1 MKKPYPLFVLLL
13 SMLALFSSTAYRL
26 AETGYQVGDTAS
38 DIRLKNVNGQMVSLR
53 DQKDA
58 KGFIV
63 TFTCNTCPYA
73 KLYEDRLI
81 QLHQKYASK
90 GYPVIAINPNDV
102 TASPDDSYA
111 DMQKRAKDK
120 KFPFVYLHD
129 ETQEVA
135 KRYGATRTPHVY
147 VLTKSGQDL
156 KVSYIGA
163 IDDNSGDPAKVQKR
177 YVEAAIDNLLSGK
190 AVQQASTKAIG
201 CTIKWRNNS

>member
-1 MKKPYPLFVLLL
+1 MCTLWGASAYK
-13 SMLALFSSTAYRL
+13 TA
-26 AETGYQVGDTAS
+26 EDGYQVGDTAT
-38 DIRLKNVNGQMVSLR
+38 DFKLKNVNGQLVSLR
-53 DQKDA
+53 DQKEA

-81 QLHQKYASK
+81 QLHQKYAAK

-102 TASPDDSYA
+102 TVSPDDSYA
-111 DMQKRAKDK
+111 HMQKRASSK

-129 ETQEVA
+129 ETQEIA

-147 VLTKSGQDL
+147 VLTRSGQDL

-163 IDDNSGDPAKVQKR
+163 IDDNSGDPEKVQKR
-177 YVEAAIDNLLSGK
+177 YVETALDHLLSGK
-190 AVQQASTKAIG
+190 AVPQASTKAIG

>member
-1 MKKPYPLFVLLL
+1 MKKPYYLLLLL
-13 SMLALFSSTAYRL
+13 SVFTLLGTSAYK
-26 AETGYQVGDTAS
+26 AADGGYQVGDSAS
-38 DIRLKNVNGQMVSLR
+38 DFKLKNVNGQMVSLR
-53 DQKDA
+53 DQKEA

-81 QLHQKYASK
+81 QLHKKYAAK

-102 TASPDDSYA
+102 KVSPDDSYA
-111 DMQKRAKDK
+111 QMQKRANDK
-120 KFPFVYLHD
+120 KFPFVYLYD

-147 VLTKSGQDL
+147 ILTKSGQDL

-163 IDDNSGDPAKVQKR
+163 IDDNSGDPEKVQKR
-177 YVEAAIDNLLSGK
+177 YVEAAVDNLLSGK
-190 AVQQASTKAIG
+190 AVTQTSTKAIG
-201 CTIKWRNNS
+201 CTIKWRSNS